1 MAVKKKIYFL
11 LLIAVISACNSNNDK
26 EAENKDSVSKTVSTD
41 TVKNMISIPGKLCF
55 QRVLQSDTVSIELF
69 IKDTVV
75 SGNLIY
81 NFYEKDSNKGTFN
94 GSIHGDI
101 IKADYT
107 YASEGKTSVRE
118 VMFKLKDSVLTE
130 GFGVTLIRDDKFVF
144 KDTSKIQYTQVFKPV
159 DCK

>member
-1 MAVKKKIYFL
+1 VKKKIYFL
-11 LLIAVISACNSNNDK
+11 LFIAAISACNSNNDK
-26 EAENKDSVSKTVSTD
+26 ETENKDSVSKTVSAD

-69 IKDTVV
+69 IKDSVV

-81 NFYEKDSNKGTFN
+81 HFNEKDNNKGTFK

-107 YASEGKTSVRE
+107 YSSEGKASVRE
-118 VMFKLKDSVLTE
+118 VMFK
-130 GFGVTLIRDDKFVF
+130 
-144 KDTSKIQYTQVFKPV
+144 
-159 DCK
+159 

>member
-1 MAVKKKIYFL
+1 MTVKKNIYFL
-11 LLIAVISACNSNNDK
+11 LLITGITACNSNNDK
-26 EAENKDSVSKTVSTD
+26 EAKNKDSLSETVTTD

-55 QRVLQSDTVSIELF
+55 QRVLQRDTISIELF
-69 IKDTVV
+69 IKDTVA

-81 NFYEKDSNKGTFN
+81 NFYEKDSNKGTFK

-130 GFGVTLIRDDKFVF
+130 GFGVSLMQDNKFVF
-144 KDTSKIQYTQVFKPV
+144 KDTSKIQYTQAFKAV
-159 DCK
+159 ECK